1 MQTEVING
9 VVGFLTDFFWNQ
21 FLAWFAGIVF
31 AIILFFIKPSI
42 SFKLA
47 KATFGW
53 RHRQKTLNFSL
64 RSTFRLPGLHYNFDQ
79 LLKEL
84 EQLDNFSSVGEH
96 VDNGDR
102 RIQLQCRV
110 DGQDIELQMLP
121 IINDDNIIEGLRM
134 VHKSTITY
142 SGIEDFIDVS
152 VGGRDLVFNAI
163 TQISI
168 IPISL
173 PSLVVNVTWK
183 SSHLSILSWLKDDYQ
198 FDGAIT
204 IEGTEISL
212 RYNKEGVSIKA
223 PSPTTKFKDILKTMI
238 VDNLT
243 K

>member
-1 MQTEVING
+1 MQIDIIEG
-9 VVGFLTDFFWNQ
+9 VVDFFTEFFLNQ
-21 FLAWFAGIVF
+21 FIGWFGGIVF
-31 AIILFFIKPSI
+31 AIILFFIKPSL

-53 RHRQKTLNFSL
+53 RHRQTTLNSSL
-64 RSTFRLPGLHYNFDQ
+64 RSTFRLPGLHYDFDQ

-84 EQLDNFSSVGEH
+84 EQSDCFTSVRKLVVG
-96 VDNGDR
+96 GDR
-102 RIQLQCRV
+102 RIQLQCLV
-110 DGQDIELQMLP
+110 DGHSITLQMLP
-121 IINDDNIIEGLRM
+121 IINDDDTIEGLKM

-212 RYNKEGVSIKA
+212 HYNKEGVSIKA
-223 PSPTTKFKDILKTMI
+223 PSSTPKFKDILKTMI

-243 K
+243 R